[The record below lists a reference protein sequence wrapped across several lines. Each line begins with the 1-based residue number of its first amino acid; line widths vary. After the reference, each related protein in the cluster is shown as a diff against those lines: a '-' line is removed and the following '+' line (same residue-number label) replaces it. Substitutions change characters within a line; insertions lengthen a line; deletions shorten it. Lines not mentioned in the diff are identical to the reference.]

1 MERFKQWYQNHTPF
15 FWFMLLA
22 AVLRFYK
29 IGDMPFDSDELSAVF
44 RAQKSANFIE
54 NIKIG
59 VLADGHPFFVQFAIW
74 FFIST
79 LHAPLLL
86 LKLLWAGLSLIS
98 IALSYFIVL
107 RVFNK
112 SAANFTIAFLSILWW
127 NVDLATWVRPYIIG
141 QFAVLMA
148 IDAITK
154 LRLEWSKTAFVQA
167 IFGIWLGLSSHY
179 FAGLTIIMYSLLF
192 CVFYR
197 DSLKWMAQILGLAL
211 LLYIP
216 QWFILRAH
224 LHLQGLNWLSA
235 PTLQFIWNH
244 VYFIFNKQPVLL
256 GLVGISL
263 GFGGW
268 LMYTKKTKLA
278 KHAWIFAGTWIG
290 VFLVGFIYS
299 VLRKPVLQDN
309 VLFFALPLFL
319 GFGGYVFS
327 HITQKIQAS
336 FFALIAFLGIFNLI
350 FNKHHYDLAMRD
362 KYQYPMME
370 VAKKSSLKES
380 GRWTFLVDGPIETLN
395 FYRAQFNIPQ
405 KTNLLYASNYANN
418 LLPFTD
424 SIIRDLDQNDTL
436 FYALNSGSDLTQLT
450 AFMLGLDHIPNQG
463 RNPDHYVGGSIYCFT
478 SKSTKPSNTFVP
490 SKTVKAVMDSNYLF
504 RWSDITNFKSDMK
517 EHQKIEQNDFLVVT
531 FVPKDTSSV
540 FHLVSSILNQGFNKA
555 LSQIDYRH
563 TESQKFKGLFDQTVI
578 HCIKLSDIPYWNNE
592 SFLRI
597 SMETKQQNSFQI
609 KPSKYSGDLKIYHI
623 KGNPILYGF

>member
-1 MERFKQWYQNHTPF
+1 MNQFKQWYQNHTPF

-22 AVLRFYK
+22 AFLRFYK

-44 RAQKSANFIE
+44 RAQKSSNFIE

-59 VLADGHPFFVQFAIW
+59 VLADGHPFFVQFLIW

-79 LHAPLLL
+79 LHVPLIL
-86 LKLLWAGLSLIS
+86 LKLIWAGLSLLS
-98 IALSYFIVL
+98 IALTYSIVS

-112 SAANFTIAFLSILWW
+112 SAAIFTIALLSILWW

-141 QFAVLMA
+141 QFAVLLA
-148 IDAITK
+148 INAITK
-154 LRLEWSKTAFVQA
+154 LRLEWSKIAFIQA
-167 IFGIWLGLSSHY
+167 ILGIWLCLSSHY
-179 FAGLTIIMYSLLF
+179 FAGLTILLYSLMF
-192 CVFYR
+192 CIFYK
-197 DSLKWMAQILGLAL
+197 DSWKWMAQILGLTL

-216 QWFILRAH
+216 QWYILRAH

-235 PTLQFIWNH
+235 PTLQFVWNH
-244 VYFIFNKQPVLL
+244 VYFIFNKQLVLL

-350 FNKHHYDLAMRD
+350 FNKHHYDLAMKD

-370 VAKKSSLKES
+370 VAKKSLSKES
-380 GRWTFLVDGPIETLN
+380 AKWTFLVDGPIETLN
-395 FYRAQFNIPQ
+395 FYRAQYNIPQ
-405 KTNLLYASNYANN
+405 KTNLLYASNYQAN
-418 LLPFTD
+418 LLQITD
-424 SIIRDLDQNDTL
+424 SIIRNLDEKDTL

-450 AFMLGLDHIPNQG
+450 AFMLGLEHIPSIG
-463 RNPDHYVGGSIYCFT
+463 RSPDHYVGGSIYYFT
-478 SKSTKPSNTFVP
+478 SKNGKPSNTIVP
-490 SKTVKAVMDSNYLF
+490 SKTVNAVMDSNYLF
-504 RWSDITNFKSDMK
+504 RWSEITSTHFEMK
-517 EHQKIEQNDFLVVT
+517 EHQKIEKNDFLVVT
-531 FVPKDTSSV
+531 FVPKDTSIA

-563 TESQKFKGLFDQTVI
+563 SESQKFKGLFDKTVI
-578 HCIKLSDIPYWNNE
+578 HCIKLSDIPYWNEE

-597 SMETKQQNSFQI
+597 SMETKQQNTLAL
-609 KPSKYSGDLKIYHI
+609 KRNNALGDLKIYHI